1 MKKLLTLGETMA
13 CFLPGAPGP
22 LRYVS
27 GYRLAIAGAESNL
40 AIDAAKLG
48 AEAVWFSRLGQDEFG
63 AFVRNQV
70 RAEGVDC
77 RAVVFDETHPTGL
90 MFKQTGAGES
100 RVYYY
105 RAGSAASFLSPD
117 DITPA
122 LFAGVGLLHLTGI
135 TPVLSESCRA
145 AVLRAFALAEE
156 LGVPVSFDP
165 NIRRKLWNGVDHT
178 PLLRDLALRSTV
190 LLLGLDEA
198 EALFGTRDMDALCA
212 AVFAGKV
219 QALAVKDGA
228 KGAAV
233 AAPGKA
239 PLAVPP
245 WPCRCVE
252 PIGAGDAFNAGFLA
266 GWLEGRPLAECGR
279 MGAIAGAM
287 ATETPGDTEGAPIR
301 EQLDAAL
308 AGAAAIYR

>member
-48 AEAVWFSRLGQDEFG
+48 VEAVWFSRLGQDEFG

-90 MFKQTGAGES
+90 MFKQTGVGES

-135 TPVLSESCRA
+135 TPVLSEDVYKRQGLGHA
-145 AVLRAFALAEE
+145 GLAETAIYLHLCPEAVQLDRLPPKPEKLYNTQFGIVDSATFDTGPNEDYSVRYDPRDASPE
-156 LGVPVSFDP
+156 LGRQ
-165 NIRRKLWNGVDHT
+165 IVDY
-178 PLLRDLALRSTV
+178 TV
-190 LLLGLDEA
+190 ARCVRLVNEA
-198 EALFGTRDMDALCA
+198 RASLSCEKPAPQALC
-212 AVFAGKV
+212 
-219 QALAVKDGA
+219 D
-228 KGAAV
+228 
-233 AAPGKA
+233 
-239 PLAVPP
+239 
-245 WPCRCVE
+245 R
-252 PIGAGDAFNAGFLA
+252 NA
-266 GWLEGRPLAECGR
+266 EDR
-279 MGAIAGAM
+279 
-287 ATETPGDTEGAPIR
+287 
-301 EQLDAAL
+301 
-308 AGAAAIYR
+308 

>member
-1 MKKLLTLGETMA
+1 M
-13 CFLPGAPGP
+13 
-22 LRYVS
+22 
-27 GYRLAIAGAESNL
+27 
-40 AIDAAKLG
+40 
-48 AEAVWFSRLGQDEFG
+48 EAVWFSRLGQDEFG

-105 RAGSAASFLSPD
+105 RAGSAASFLSPG

-135 TPVLSESCRA
+135 TPVLSENCRA
-145 AVLRAFALAEE
+145 AVLRAFALADE

-190 LLLGLDEA
+190 QMCIRDRREIRELNIKTPDSDKLIAQLSGGNQQKVILARWLETHPKVLILDEPTKGIDVGAKA
-198 EALFGTRDMDALCA
+198 EFYRIITECA
-212 AVFAGKV
+212 AQGM
-219 QALAVKDGA
+219 AVI
-228 KGAAV
+228 V
-233 AAPGKA
+233 ISSELP
-239 PLAVPP
+239 
-245 WPCRCVE
+245 E
-252 PIGAGDAFNAGFLA
+252 IIGLSDRILVMR
-266 GWLEGRPLAECGR
+266 EGRISGEVARPDFSEEVILKY
-279 MGAIAGAM
+279 AM
-287 ATETPGDTEGAPIR
+287 TDTSQSEQQEGP
-301 EQLDAAL
+301 QQ
-308 AGAAAIYR
+308 

>member
-1 MKKLLTLGETMA
+1 M
-13 CFLPGAPGP
+13 
-22 LRYVS
+22 
-27 GYRLAIAGAESNL
+27 
-40 AIDAAKLG
+40 
-48 AEAVWFSRLGQDEFG
+48 
-63 AFVRNQV
+63 
-70 RAEGVDC
+70 
-77 RAVVFDETHPTGL
+77 
-90 MFKQTGAGES
+90 
-100 RVYYY
+100 
-105 RAGSAASFLSPD
+105 
-117 DITPA
+117 
-122 LFAGVGLLHLTGI
+122 GLLHLTGI
-135 TPVLSESCRA
+135 TPVLSENCRA
-145 AVLRAFALAEE
+145 AVLRAFALADE

-239 PLAVPP
+239 PLSVPP

-287 ATETPGDTEGAPIR
+287 ATETPGDTEGSPIR